1 MKIAIVEDS
10 QKWMDRICNSINNFF
25 QKDIQVEIDKYY
37 DAESFLDAKKEYEIV
52 YMDVELKGAD
62 DRGSMDGIE
71 TLQQYKKIFP
81 DTMAAI
87 VTVHEEWWRRGY
99 EAEAYRYICKSN
111 LQKEVQE
118 MLQSVMPYLQM
129 HRKMK
134 FYVVGADNLEIAYKD
149 VIYIETNKRN
159 VKIHTAKGNYIN
171 NRTISAW
178 EEELK
183 TKGFYRVQK
192 SYLVNLKWV
201 DQIEIKTVLLYNGE
215 RVSLSQKKKG
225 DIWLKL
231 NEWRFQRK
239 NG

>member
-1 MKIAIVEDS
+1 MKIAIVEDN
-10 QKWMDRICNSINNFF
+10 QIWMDRIWASVNNFF
-25 QKDIQVEIDKYY
+25 QDSTIEVTIDKYY
-37 DAESFLDAKKEYEIV
+37 DAGSFLDAKNEYEII
-52 YMDVELKGAD
+52 YMDVELKGV
-62 DRGSMDGIE
+62 DGIE
-71 TLQQYKKIFP
+71 VLQHYKKAFP
-81 DTMAAI
+81 DAIVAI

-111 LQKEVQE
+111 LKREVQE

-129 HRKMK
+129 HQKMR
-134 FYVVGADNLEIAYKD
+134 FYVVGADDLEIAYKD

-159 VKIHTAKGNYIN
+159 VKIHTTKGNYIN

-192 SYLVNLKWV
+192 AYLVNLKWV
-201 DQIEIKTVLLYNGE
+201 DQIEIKTVMLYNGE
-215 RVSLSQKKKG
+215 RIPLSKTKKG
-225 DIWLKL
+225 DIWLLL